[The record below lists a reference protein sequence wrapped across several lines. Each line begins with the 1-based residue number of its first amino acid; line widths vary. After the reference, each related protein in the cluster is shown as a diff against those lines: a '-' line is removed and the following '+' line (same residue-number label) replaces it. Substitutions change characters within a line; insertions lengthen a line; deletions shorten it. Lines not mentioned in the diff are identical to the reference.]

1 MALPLLNELQERLHA
16 CAIAG
21 LNVIGED
28 FRLARAL
35 EQLAQAQASSPVLAR
50 IYQTA
55 APLADSQEEV
65 RDLGQRLRTGIE
77 SIHNFGQRSC
87 TLFVETHMAY
97 PQDQSDFYE
106 DIITALLG
114 RSRRK

>member
-35 EQLAQAQASSPVLAR
+35 EQLAQAQAFP
-50 IYQTA
+50 
-55 APLADSQEEV
+55 P
-65 RDLGQRLRTGIE
+65 
-77 SIHNFGQRSC
+77 
-87 TLFVETHMAY
+87 
-97 PQDQSDFYE
+97 
-106 DIITALLG
+106 ALTRRPCCST
-114 RSRRK
+114 RSRLSTPSC

>member
-50 IYQTA
+50 IYHCRA
-55 APLADSQEEV
+55 A
-65 RDLGQRLRTGIE
+65 
-77 SIHNFGQRSC
+77 
-87 TLFVETHMAY
+87 
-97 PQDQSDFYE
+97 
-106 DIITALLG
+106 G
-114 RSRRK
+114 RSRLR

>member
-35 EQLAQAQASSPVLAR
+35 EQLAQLS
-50 IYQTA
+50 
-55 APLADSQEEV
+55 
-65 RDLGQRLRTGIE
+65 
-77 SIHNFGQRSC
+77 
-87 TLFVETHMAY
+87 
-97 PQDQSDFYE
+97 
-106 DIITALLG
+106 LLHVQPP
-114 RSRRK
+114 S

>member
-55 APLADSQEEV
+55 APLADPACADKASV
-65 RDLGQRLRTGIE
+65 LLDAITLVDAVVLTHRFRRALQRAVGALHRPD
-77 SIHNFGQRSC
+77 NARQRP
-87 TLFVETHMAY
+87 L
-97 PQDQSDFYE
+97 
-106 DIITALLG
+106 
-114 RSRRK
+114 